1 MSFPPAR
8 TLRYL
13 RTWLAGDG
21 PVETR
26 EVTLRRGSESLPASW
41 TLPTGAREPV
51 GAWIVLHGLTRSGRD
66 HVQLVRFTR
75 ALAASGSAVL
85 VPEVPE
91 WRALHLA
98 PKATAPTIRAAL
110 DWLEEAP
117 EVEGTRRALVGF
129 SFGAPQAIVA
139 SARPELRDRV
149 AGVVAFGGYCDLERT
164 VRFQLTGEHEWKG
177 VTRWHRPD
185 PYGRWIVAGNHLTGV
200 PGFRDHEDVAAALL
214 ELARTA
220 GDASLPSWDPSLDH
234 LKEHLRRELDRD
246 HRAAFDLMA
255 PVGGGELEPDRGA
268 ELARSITEAALQAN
282 PEMEVRNR
290 LGNVPGPV
298 HLVHG
303 RNDHII
309 PFTEGLRL
317 GRELPGSAAARLTV
331 TALFGHSDQDPFPW
345 ARGVQESAAF
355 FRALT
360 RLLGLV

>member
-1 MSFPPAR
+1 MSLPSLR

-13 RTWLAGDG
+13 RTWIAGDG

-26 EVTLRRGSESLPASW
+26 EVTLQRDGRPLPASW
-41 TLPTGAREPV
+41 TVPARARGPV

-66 HVQLVRFTR
+66 HAQLIRFTR
-75 ALAASGSAVL
+75 ALASSGSAVL

-98 PKATAPTIRAAL
+98 PEATAPTIRAAL
-110 DWLEEAP
+110 AWMEEAP
-117 EVEGTRRALVGF
+117 EVRDTRRALVGF

-139 SARPELRDRV
+139 SARPDLRDRL

-164 VRFQLTGEHEWKG
+164 VRFHLTGEHEWEG

-200 PGFRDHEDVAAALL
+200 PAYREHDDVAAALL
-214 ELARTA
+214 ELARAA
-220 GDASLPSWDPSLDH
+220 GDASLPSWDPSLDE
-234 LKEHLRRELDRD
+234 LKERLRREMEPD
-246 HRAAFDLMA
+246 HRAAFDLLA
-255 PVGGGELEPDRGA
+255 PPGGGEVEPGPGA
-268 ELARSITEAALQAN
+268 ELARSLTAAALRAS
-282 PEMEVRNR
+282 PGMEVRSR
-290 LGNVPGPV
+290 LAEVPGPV
-298 HLVHG
+298 HVVHG

-317 GRELPGSAAARLTV
+317 GRGLPGDALARLTV

-360 RLLGLV
+360 RLLTLV